1 MYNITTAINTVS
13 QYKKQNYNNKI
24 LKLHF
29 KEFNKR
35 INNL

>member
-1 MYNITTAINTVS
+1 MYNITTVINTVS
-13 QYKKQNYNNKI
+13 QYKKENYNNKI
-24 LKLHF
+24 LKLPF